1 MTLLEKVNADLT
13 AAMKEQQPLRLSVL
27 RMMKSALQL
36 KQSETGKTLA
46 DEDAQG
52 VLRTLMKQRR
62 DAAEIFRQA
71 GRDDLAEKELTEM
84 GIVEGYLP
92 AAATSSEMEAAVA
105 AAIEETGA
113 AGAKGMGKAMKAA
126 MSRLAGRTV
135 DGKRLSELVR
145 GKLGA

>member
-13 AAMKEQQPLRLSVL
+13 TSMKEQQPLRLSVL

-36 KQSETGKTLA
+36 KQSETGKALA
-46 DEDAQG
+46 DEDAQA
-52 VLRTLMKQRR
+52 VLRTFMKQRR

-92 AAATSSEMEAAVA
+92 AAATASEMEAAVA

-113 AGAKGMGKAMKAA
+113 AGAKGMGKVMKAA

-145 GKLGA
+145 SKLGA